1 MTKKEI
7 LEKLMRIDNALIENQ
22 DNKIIVE
29 FLLAEKKATLDYLK
43 NKNSYESKNN

>member
-7 LEKLMRIDNALIENQ
+7 LEKLMRIDSALIENE

-29 FLLAEKKATLDYLK
+29 FLLAEKKATLYYLK
-43 NKNSYESKNN
+43 NKYNHD

>member
-7 LEKLMRIDNALIENQ
+7 LEKLIRIDTELIENE

-43 NKNSYESKNN
+43 NKSYDNTNN